1 MAAKFA
7 VTLVSLLFLSRA
19 IDAQSLPTFMGRQL
33 TIAEP
38 ERNADGTFPNGPASV
53 CIAGPPHRQCYT
65 APGNFGNA
73 PKATIISI
81 RKETPAI
88 FFSTASGGTS
98 GWRVHFALLRPN
110 GNKDLEDLFMSD
122 MEVSNQSQH
131 AFWTDQ
137 TISSSPIFVTAD
149 FVWGPDEAH
158 YDNHRYIVSAY
169 VYRHQ
174 ALLDN
179 DSYFLGD
186 RYMTANKY
194 NSDAGNDVLASEKQ
208 EAFAR
213 LKRLGSRGRRS
224 P

>member
-1 MAAKFA
+1 MRVDSI
-7 VTLVSLLFLSRA
+7 VTPVALFILSQG
-19 IDAQSLPTFMGRQL
+19 IDAQSLPTFMGRKL
-33 TIAEP
+33 TITEP

-53 CIAGPPHRQCYT
+53 CIAGPPQRQCYT

-73 PKATIISI
+73 PKVAVVSI
-81 RKETPAI
+81 KRETPAI
-88 FFSTASGGTS
+88 LFSTASGGTS

-169 VYRHQ
+169 VYRHH
-174 ALLDN
+174 ALLDD
-179 DSYFLGD
+179 DSYFLED

-194 NSDAGNDVLASEKQ
+194 NSDAGNDVLASERQ
-208 EAFAR
+208 EILTR
-213 LKRLGSRGRRS
+213 LRRVKS
-224 P
+224 QE